1 MCISISSTDS
11 NKMTAYSFL
20 VLIVLCATNARAR
33 ADSNA
38 LSNEITEII
47 KNTMKCRNNP
57 ALAVSVVKDGSVV
70 YSRGFGSRDLDHQA
84 NVTRSTV
91 FGVASLS
98 KAFAAT
104 LILKLLEENSKYDFF
119 LYQKILKYDINLL
132 TCLLI
137 KQKPKISFD
146 FQNIIFINY
155 LLNCSK
161 KN

>member
-1 MCISISSTDS
+1 MLYLSHTWIHCLLDSTKVGEVNRDKELFKKNYMCISISSTYS

-119 LYQKILKYDINLL
+119 LY
-132 TCLLI
+132 
-137 KQKPKISFD
+137 
-146 FQNIIFINY
+146 
-155 LLNCSK
+155 
-161 KN
+161 